1 MAQHAKT
8 VVVAADSSKLGERAF
23 VRVCPM
29 SDVDIL
35 VTDDG
40 APDEIVTRFERA
52 GVEVRRA

>member
-1 MAQHAKT
+1 
-8 VVVAADSSKLGERAF
+8 
-23 VRVCPM
+23 M